1 MPDQIQSKIFTLSSF
16 QETLNEWRAN
26 NQSCV
31 FTNGVFDIIHRGH
44 VDYLNKASLLGD
56 KMILGLNA
64 DASVKRLGKGDD
76 RPINN
81 ELDRAY
87 LLAAFG
93 FIDAVILFEDDTPEK
108 LIKNITPDVLVKGG
122 DYDPKAQKGNKKYI
136 VGSDL
141 VLAGGGKVD
150 VIQFLPGYSSTSI
163 IEKIRNSNS

>member
-16 QETLNEWRAN
+16 QETLNKWRAN
-26 NQSCV
+26 DQSCV
-31 FTNGVFDIIHRGH
+31 FTNGVFDIVHRGH
-44 VDYLNKASLLGD
+44 VDYLNKASQLGD

-64 DASVKRLGKGDD
+64 DSSVKRLGKGDD

-108 LIKNITPDVLVKGG
+108 LIENIKPDVLVKGG
-122 DYDPKAQKGNKKYI
+122 DYDPKAKKGDKKYI
-136 VGSDL
+136 VGSDH
-141 VLAGGGKVD
+141 VITAGGKVD
-150 VIQFLPGYSSTSI
+150 VIPFLPGYSTTRI
-163 IEKIRNSNS
+163 VEKIRNSYS